1 MPANTLA
8 DFFIRAS
15 IAGCGLV
22 ENLYQAVSMEIAE
35 QLQQVAA
42 ASFGF
47 DIVALEDRVANL
59 DHPARLRNQ
68 APYGGA
74 YRIESEIGAA
84 FEIENGGFA
93 LEIAGNLV
101 SGCDYYR
108 CGRDWRF
115 HRLQMYEWQ

>member
-1 MPANTLA
+1 MLANTLA
-8 DFFIRAS
+8 DFSVRAS

-22 ENLYQAVSMEIAE
+22 ENLYQAVGMEVAE

-47 DIVALEDRVANL
+47 DVVTLEDRVANL

-84 FEIENGGFA
+84 LEVENCGFA
-93 LEIAGNLV
+93 LEIAGNLI

-108 CGRDWRF
+108 CGRDLLF
-115 HRLQMYEWQ
+115 H